1 MRKIPA
7 AILFLPVLVNSQR
20 AVPQTEVG
28 HGDAEQAVR
37 TMLSHPNGYTGW
49 DVKSLTRLGD
59 ASAVALT
66 KVIGGETISNEQ
78 MNEMLLILTL
88 SFQAP
93 KGIGNPTDREPKT
106 TMFLLKYLECSTAD
120 RTLREKIA
128 ETRASVLSIN
138 TEKH

>member
-7 AILFLPVLVNSQR
+7 AILLLPVLVNSQR
-20 AVPQTEVG
+20 AVPQAEDG
-28 HGDAEQAVR
+28 YGDAEQAVR
-37 TMLSHPNGYTGW
+37 TMLSHPSGYTGW
-49 DVKSLTRLGD
+49 DVKGLTRLGD

-66 KVIGGETISNEQ
+66 KFIRGETISNQQ
-78 MNEMLLILTL
+78 MNQMLLILTL

-93 KGIGNPTDREPKT
+93 KAIVNPPDREPKT
-106 TMFLLKYLECSTAD
+106 TIFLLKYLECSTAD

-128 ETRASVLSIN
+128 ETKASLLSLN